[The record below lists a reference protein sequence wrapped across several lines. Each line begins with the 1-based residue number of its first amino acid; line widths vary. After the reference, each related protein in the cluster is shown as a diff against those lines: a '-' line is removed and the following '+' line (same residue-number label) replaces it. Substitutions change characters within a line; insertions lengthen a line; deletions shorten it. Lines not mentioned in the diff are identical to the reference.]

1 MKKFIPVCEPNIGKK
16 EISYVNDAVTSG
28 WVSSNGKYIGRFEKE
43 FAKFCHRKYAEAV
56 CNGTVALH
64 VALLAIGIKKGDEV
78 LVSNITFIATAN
90 AVKYIGAK
98 PVLVDVESDTLN
110 IDVEKIENKITKKT
124 KAIMVVHLYGHPC
137 DMDKIMKI
145 AKKHN
150 LFVIEDA
157 AEAHGSF
164 FKKQIC
170 GSFGDISCF
179 SFYGNKVIT
188 TGEGGMCLTDDPELH
203 KKIKLLRG
211 QGMTEDRRYWHEVV
225 GYNYRMTNMQ
235 AALGCA
241 QMERIVNFIKAK
253 RENAKL
259 YKKLLKS
266 EPQIILP
273 IEKPYA
279 KSNFWMFTILLGEN
293 LTGKRDEIME
303 KLKTMGIESRVVFY
317 PLSDM
322 PVYLESGE
330 KLLVSKKM
338 AYRGITLPS
347 STKLTRSDIKYICDS
362 LKKIISN
369 IKKI

>member
-1 MKKFIPVCEPNIGKK
+1 
-16 EISYVNDAVTSG
+16 
-28 WVSSNGKYIGRFEKE
+28 
-43 FAKFCHRKYAEAV
+43 
-56 CNGTVALH
+56 LH
-64 VALLAIGIKKGDEV
+64 E
-78 LVSNITFIATAN
+78 
-90 AVKYIGAK
+90 
-98 PVLVDVESDTLN
+98 
-110 IDVEKIENKITKKT
+110 
-124 KAIMVVHLYGHPC
+124 
-137 DMDKIMKI
+137 
-145 AKKHN
+145 
-150 LFVIEDA
+150 
-157 AEAHGSF
+157 
-164 FKKQIC
+164 
-170 GSFGDISCF
+170 
-179 SFYGNKVIT
+179 
-188 TGEGGMCLTDDPELH
+188 
-203 KKIKLLRG
+203 KIKLLRG
-211 QGMTEDRRYWHEVV
+211 QGMTKDRRYWHEVV

-279 KSNFWMFTILLGEN
+279 KSNFWMFTILLGEK

-362 LKKIISN
+362 LKKIISDL
-369 IKKI
+369 KKTKK